1 MIPDSITNFLYLAD
15 TLPIY
20 YPTFYNQFEKAL
32 NKYKINFELL
42 PKTNDVWA
50 VDYMPVQIEKNKF
63 VQFIYKPTYLKS
75 KADLKS
81 ISNVDTI
88 CELIGLETIKSNIQL
103 DGGNVIRT
111 TDKVIMTE
119 RVFSENPTIER
130 KQLINDLE
138 NIFQVDKLLIIP
150 EYPDEMTGHADGLI
164 RFLDDQTVLINSF
177 TDEEKEFSEVFENA
191 VKKTGLDYIKIPYN
205 PNGNKND
212 IQANGLYINYLQM
225 DGVIFLPTFNM
236 HEDDLAIKQFEQ
248 LFEGHHIVTVNGTEI
263 ANEGGILNCIS
274 WNILK

>member
-1 MIPDSITNFLYLAD
+1 MVPDSKTNFLYLAD
-15 TLPIY
+15 TLPKY
-20 YPTFYNQFEKAL
+20 YPSFYKQFEKAL
-32 NKYKINFELL
+32 IKSKIDFELL

-50 VDYMPVQIEKNKF
+50 VDYMPVQIALNKF
-63 VQFIYKPTYLKS
+63 VQFIYKPSYLRS
-75 KADLKS
+75 KEDLKS

-88 CELIGLETIKSNIQL
+88 CGQIGIERTKSSIRL

-119 RVFSENPTIER
+119 RVFTENQKIER
-130 KQLINDLE
+130 KKLIDDLE

-164 RFLDDQTVLINSF
+164 RFLNEGTVLINNF
-177 TDEEKEFSEVFENA
+177 TKEEREYSDLFEKA
-191 VKKTGLDYIKIPYN
+191 IKKMGLDYIKIPYN

-225 DGVIFLPTFNM
+225 EGIVFLPIFGLK
-236 HEDDLAIKQFEQ
+236 EDAEAVKQFEQ
-248 LFEGHHIVTVNGTEI
+248 LFEGQDIVPIDGTEI
-263 ANEGGILNCIS
+263 ANHGGILNCIS

>member
-1 MIPDSITNFLYLAD
+1 MIPDSKTNFLYLAD

-20 YPTFYNQFEKAL
+20 YPNFFKQFEKAL
-32 NKYKINFELL
+32 NKYSINFELI

-50 VDYMPVQIEKNKF
+50 VDYMPIQIEQHKY
-63 VQFIYKPTYLKS
+63 VQFIYKPSYITS
-75 KADLKS
+75 KKDLKS
-81 ISNVDTI
+81 ISNVTAI
-88 CELIGLETIKSNIQL
+88 CEQIGIETIKSDILL

-119 RVFSENPTIER
+119 RVFTENQTIER
-130 KQLINDLE
+130 KDLIDELQ
-138 NIFQVDKLLIIP
+138 NIFQVDKLFILP

-164 RFLDDQTVLINSF
+164 RFLDEHTVLINSF
-177 TDEEKEFSEVFENA
+177 TAEEKEFSEVFEKA
-191 VKKTGLDYIKIPYN
+191 VQKTGLDYIKIPYN

-212 IQANGLYINYLQM
+212 IQANGLYINFLQM
-225 DGVIFLPTFNM
+225 DGIVFVPTFGL
-236 HEDDLAIKQFEQ
+236 HEDDFALKQFEQ
-248 LFEGHHIVTVNGTEI
+248 LFEGQDIVPVNGNEI